1 MPQVTNSLQ
10 FHFTETAPTPLL
22 KDFETFA
29 RYLEQNA
36 FALGKATEHI
46 PYKPLAA
53 LNAAMTHPNTEGTS
67 HTPQHFYPQLHLY
80 YHLALAGKL
89 FRRVYRKD
97 KAFLEATE
105 RLAAY
110 RALSAAEKYFFLLE
124 TLWIDCSWEELGN
137 RPHSFTLSYQASNF
151 LEALGDCK
159 PDLPIFANDG
169 PALFRSLELFLPRL
183 IIECFAL
190 FGWYEA
196 ERDEARYQQLYSK
209 ELYPIARLT
218 PSALGVTLAQIL
230 ARRRPFLE
238 WNIPN
243 LRSEGMLPARRK
255 SNKKASPDFARLF
268 RHLCADDELR
278 STLPR
283 EVPQTAKGNFIF
295 KVSVAPKVWRTIAL
309 SSKHTLDDLHYAIQD
324 AFDFDADHLYAFY
337 MDNRWC
343 SDERFESPHSSEGP
357 WADEIEIGEL
367 GLAANQPFIY
377 HFDFGDDW
385 RFDVILLE
393 IKTGEPLLKKPKI
406 LETHGKAP
414 EQYPEAD
421 W

>member
-1 MPQVTNSLQ
+1 MPEMTNSPQ
-10 FHFTETAPTPLL
+10 FHFTDTEPAPLL
-22 KDFETFA
+22 KDFETFT

-53 LNAAMTHPNTEGTS
+53 LNEAMTQPNTENTPR
-67 HTPQHFYPQLHLY
+67 TPQHFYPQLHLY

-110 RALSAAEKYFFLLE
+110 RALSAAEKYFSLLE
-124 TLWIDCSWEELGN
+124 ILWIDCSWEALGN
-137 RPHSFTLSYQASNF
+137 RPHSFTLSYQASKF

-159 PDLPIFANDG
+159 PGAPIFAKDA
-169 PALFRSLELFLPRL
+169 PTLFRSLDIFLPRL
-183 IIECFAL
+183 MIECFAL

-218 PSALGVTLAQIL
+218 PSALGVALAQIL
-230 ARRRPFLE
+230 ARQRPFLD

-243 LRSEGMLPARRK
+243 LRSEGQ
-255 SNKKASPDFARLF
+255 SNKKVSPDFVKLF
-268 RHLCADDELR
+268 RHLCANGELR
-278 STLPR
+278 SILPR
-283 EVPQTAKGNFIF
+283 EIPKTAKGNFIF

-309 SSKHTLDDLHYAIQD
+309 SSKHTLDDLHYTIQE
-324 AFDFDADHLYAFY
+324 AFNFDADHLYAFY
-337 MDNRWC
+337 MDGRWC
-343 SDERFESPHSSEGP
+343 SDERFESPDSDGP
-357 WADEIEIGEL
+357 PADEVTIGEL
-367 GLAANQPFIY
+367 GLAAKQSFLY

-406 LETHGKAP
+406 IEQHGEAP
-414 EQYPEAD
+414 EQYPEVD